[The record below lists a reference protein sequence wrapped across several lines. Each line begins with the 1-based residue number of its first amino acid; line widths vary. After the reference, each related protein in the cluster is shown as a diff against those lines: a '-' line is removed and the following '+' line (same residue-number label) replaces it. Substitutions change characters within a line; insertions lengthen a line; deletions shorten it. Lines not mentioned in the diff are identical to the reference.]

1 MSLEL
6 KKQSN
11 PFSTGGGGV
20 NFETRV
26 QAAFAISLLTQ
37 SFVPCLSKNMRAKEL
52 KFQNKYDGVNTDDFV
67 LVASDSFGGK
77 ESKLYAQIKHEITI
91 SETEDSVFGEVIKSG
106 WKDFKS
112 DDFNPKSD
120 SIGLITGQLHKVDIN
135 NTLPILEWA
144 RYSPN
149 STDFIKKVNTVGF
162 TSKTKLERLDKFR
175 TQLTHAND
183 GNSVSDDE
191 LWQFLKVFHLIGFD
205 LDNEYSVVASLLC
218 SLIECYTEES
228 PSLVLSKI
236 ITWVQ
241 EFNQNA
247 GVLTQNNI
255 SEEVNSLFQ
264 AKSKVDFEHDLLK
277 LRERSEYILQ
287 VISSSIRETH
297 IDRVAELTQ
306 ITESLYDSDLLFVTG
321 SRGTGKSGVVK
332 DYITLKSKDVA
343 VFYLRAEDLDKSHIN
358 DVFASMG
365 MKSTLGEIEGYFSL
379 INEKILVI
387 ESLEKVLEFDNT
399 SAFTDL
405 LGFINNQT
413 GWKIIATGR
422 DYAYQQLVFTYLQ
435 PSGIRFNSIDIKG
448 FNQDQLNEVCEQI
461 PQLNSLI
468 NNSALVDLI
477 KIPFFIQIAVQ
488 AFSNGADFISGGTE
502 KEFKN
507 VVWSSVIEKQSDRKS
522 GMPVKRRNT
531 FVEVAKQRAKKMVY
545 GLPDRNFDPE
555 AISKLEADNLINRDE
570 SSSMISLSHD
580 VLEDWALERFIED
593 EYVANSHELSG
604 FLDSIGSEPAIS
616 RAFRL
621 WLYEKLKYDDSINDF
636 IESIFS
642 SNNVESF
649 WQDETIAAIL
659 QHDAPEAFLHTLK
672 PQLLQNDC
680 ELLIRFCFILRITCQ
695 KPNPHPRFAEL
706 IKQVDKN
713 DMLTSLFLTPYGQ
726 GWEALFDFIYSV
738 RDEISKATRKHITEV
753 IKEWCGIINIFDEL
767 PEAAKTV
774 GLLTIWL
781 LEPLKSSYQD
791 KEQRKEII
799 SALLKVVPAIQTEF
813 NELMLQD
820 VLVVKNNPVRLPYVD
835 ELVGLALN
843 GLNTPI
849 LCKYCPDLVI
859 KLAMHEWLLEEAEE
873 QDLSIF
879 GLSRNIDV
887 EESFGIDEMRG
898 LSPASGAKG
907 PFKYLLHTD
916 IRKALNF
923 ILNLCNI
930 TAQKYAE
937 SDFSSPSISSEEE
950 IFFGDSFSTEITVKE
965 VELILNDGSIVKQYA
980 SPHLW
985 KGYRGHST
993 LPDVLQ
999 CALMALE
1006 NWLIGYLEACSNDN
1020 HIELIYNH
1028 LLRNSNSVLLTSVLA
1043 SVATGFPEKVGKS
1056 SLPLLRTA
1064 DLYSLDLNRKCQER
1078 GANELHFFMPREP
1091 MREIYIAERR
1101 NAALKPWREESLETL
1116 LFRMQF
1122 DNNLRDDAIT
1132 VVEQLTNDMANR
1144 DENPLRYML
1153 RRVDTRMMQAVQDK
1167 ENNIIRFQNTTEL
1180 PSEMRQEQRELS
1192 ERLDKSNK
1200 VSALQLWSD
1209 SLFKE
1214 DIFEEKY
1221 YSTYQDALI
1230 EAKLL
1235 LESFQNRE
1243 VYDLERIAVEAI
1255 ATTAAVCVRDNLDS
1269 LNDEDKEWC
1278 TNIIIDSISINADDI
1293 GNSSNVVSLGAGACA
1308 YSLSKLFTL
1317 DLVDSQREK
1326 IELALAK
1333 VLTHINSG
1341 VKSYAAKGV
1350 RDFLWSIDPK
1360 LAANCLAGV
1369 VEYAKFYKETISLR
1383 RLHHLREPERIAAL
1397 SSWKDLIEEF
1407 RVKLISGRFEI
1418 NVDNINLTTHSSSLI
1433 YLPMLMIPL
1442 KDDNPNYIKLIN
1454 KIVGF
1459 AFESEHNRESLP
1471 KDQIIN
1477 QKEEIRKCLTE
1488 HLISSRAD
1496 GFENFKNLLIAGC
1509 TKAPSF
1515 MYFVKLLFEAEMDK
1529 QEDFVSIWVFWSI
1542 LAQGV
1547 HDIALNDIDDPYIGH
1562 QNDLNDLLRSMVFLG
1577 YTWNGVEKDISFM
1590 KVGAKNLLE
1599 FASKYNNNSNVFKGL
1614 SALIYDFYD
1623 VFFSEGIY
1631 ILAEN
1636 LSNSPQLI
1644 NRQGDTA
1651 FYLEMILG
1659 RYLQFEERGV
1669 LSRKMYDVCL
1679 FLLTSLV
1686 ETGSA
1691 RAYYLRENLV
1701 RSRRVR

>member
-1 MSLEL
+1 M
-6 KKQSN
+6 
-11 PFSTGGGGV
+11 
-20 NFETRV
+20 
-26 QAAFAISLLTQ
+26 LT
-37 SFVPCLSKNMRAKEL
+37 
-52 KFQNKYDGVNTDDFV
+52 
-67 LVASDSFGGK
+67 
-77 ESKLYAQIKHEITI
+77 
-91 SETEDSVFGEVIKSG
+91 
-106 WKDFKS
+106 
-112 DDFNPKSD
+112 
-120 SIGLITGQLHKVDIN
+120 
-135 NTLPILEWA
+135 
-144 RYSPN
+144 
-149 STDFIKKVNTVGF
+149 
-162 TSKTKLERLDKFR
+162 
-175 TQLTHAND
+175 
-183 GNSVSDDE
+183 
-191 LWQFLKVFHLIGFD
+191 
-205 LDNEYSVVASLLC
+205 
-218 SLIECYTEES
+218 
-228 PSLVLSKI
+228 
-236 ITWVQ
+236 
-241 EFNQNA
+241 
-247 GVLTQNNI
+247 
-255 SEEVNSLFQ
+255 
-264 AKSKVDFEHDLLK
+264 LK

-287 VISSSIRETH
+287 AISSSIRETH

-306 ITESLYDSDLLFVTG
+306 ITESFYDSDFLFVTG
-321 SRGTGKSGVVK
+321 ARGTGKSGVVK
-332 DYITLKSKDVA
+332 DYIDLKSVDVP
-343 VFYLRAEDLDKSHIN
+343 VFYLRAEDLDNSHIN

-379 INEKILVI
+379 VNEKILVI

-405 LGFINNQT
+405 LSFINNQT

-422 DYAYQQLVFTYLQ
+422 DYAYQQLVINYLQ
-435 PSGIRFNSIDIKG
+435 SRGIRFNSINIKG

-468 NNSALVDLI
+468 NNSALVDII
-477 KIPFFIQIAVQ
+477 KIPFFIQIAVA

-502 KEFKN
+502 TEFKN
-507 VVWSSVIEKQSDRKS
+507 VVWSSVIEKQSYRNS
-522 GMPVKRRNT
+522 GMPLRRRNT
-531 FVEVAKQRAKKMVY
+531 FIEVAKQRAKKMVY
-545 GLPDRNFDPE
+545 GLSDRNFDPE
-555 AISKLEADNLINRDE
+555 AILKLEEDNLINRNE
-570 SSSMISLSHD
+570 SSSLISLSHD

-593 EYVANSHELSG
+593 EYVEKSHELSS
-604 FLDSIGSEPAIS
+604 FLESIGSEPAIS

-621 WLYEKLKYDDSINDF
+621 WLYEKLKYDQSINDF

-642 SNNVESF
+642 SNVESF
-649 WQDETIAAIL
+649 WKDETIAAIL
-659 QHDAPEAFLHTLK
+659 QHDAPEDFLHTLK
-672 PQLLQNDC
+672 PQLLQNEC

-695 KPNPHPRFAEL
+695 RPNPHPRFAGL
-706 IKQVDKN
+706 IKQVDKH

-738 RDEISKATRKHITEV
+738 RNDLSKATRKHITEV
-753 IKEWCGIINIFDEL
+753 IKEWCGIINMFDDL

-774 GLLTIWL
+774 GLLAMWL
-781 LEPLKSSYQD
+781 LEPLKNSYRD

-813 NELMLQD
+813 NELILQD
-820 VLVVKNNPVRLPYVD
+820 VLVVKNNPIRLPYVD

-859 KLAMHEWLLEEAEE
+859 KLAMHEWLLEEVEE

-887 EESFGIDEMRG
+887 EESFGIDEMRE

-907 PFKYLLHTD
+907 PFKYLFQNHPM
-916 IRKALNF
+916 KALAF
-923 ILNLCNI
+923 LIELCNI

-937 SDFSSPSISSEEE
+937 SDLSSSSINSQEESF
-950 IFFGDSFSTEITVKE
+950 ISDFFSTELTVKE
-965 VELILNDGSIVKQYA
+965 VELILNDGSVVKQYA

-1006 NWLIGYLEACSNDN
+1006 NWLIGYLEVCSDDN
-1020 HIELIYNH
+1020 QIEFIYDY
-1028 LLRNSNSVLLTSVLA
+1028 LLRNSNSIMPTSVLS
-1043 SVATGFPEKVGKS
+1043 SVATGFLKKVGKS

-1064 DLYSLDLNRKCQER
+1064 DLYGLDLNRKCQEG
-1078 GANELHFFMPREP
+1078 GANELHFFMSQEP
-1091 MREIYIAERR
+1091 MMKLYIAERR
-1101 NAALKPWREESLETL
+1101 DAALKPWRQKSLETL
-1116 LFRMQF
+1116 LFEMQF
-1122 DNNLRDDAIT
+1122 DNDLRDDAIE
-1132 VVEQLTNDMANR
+1132 VVEKLTNEAVSR
-1144 DENPLRYML
+1144 EEKSLRYMI
-1153 RRVDTRMMQAVQDK
+1153 RRVDTRMMQAIKDE
-1167 ENNIIRFQNTTEL
+1167 ENNVIGLQNLSEL
-1180 PSEMRQEQRELS
+1180 PPDMEQEQKELS
-1192 ERLDKSNK
+1192 KRLEKTNK
-1200 VSALQLWSD
+1200 INALSLWSD

-1214 DIFEEKY
+1214 NTFKEKY
-1221 YSTYQDALI
+1221 YLTYQDALI
-1230 EAKLL
+1230 EAKML
-1235 LESFQNRE
+1235 LECLQNSE
-1243 VYDLERIAVEAI
+1243 VYGLERIAVEAI
-1255 ATTAAVCVRDNLDS
+1255 ATTAAVCVRDILDS

-1293 GNSSNVVSLGAGACA
+1293 GNSSNVVLLGAGACA

-1317 DLVDSQREK
+1317 DVIDSQREK

-1333 VLTHINSG
+1333 GLTHINFG

-1442 KDDNPNYIKLIN
+1442 KNDNPDYIKLIN

-1459 AFESEHNRESLP
+1459 AFESEQNRESLP

-1477 QKEEIRKCLTE
+1477 QKEEVRKCLTE
-1488 HLISSRAD
+1488 HLLSSRID
-1496 GFENFKNLLIAGC
+1496 GFENFKDLLIAGC

-1515 MYFVKLLFEAEMDK
+1515 MYFVKLLFETEMDK

-1547 HDIALNDIDDPYIGH
+1547 HDIALNDLDDPYIGH
-1562 QNDLNDLLRSMVFLG
+1562 QNDLNNLLRSIVFLG
-1577 YTWNGVEKDISFM
+1577 YTWNGVEKDIIFM

-1701 RSRRVR
+1701 RSRRIKVSIRPSHLSLT

>member
-37 SFVPCLSKNMRAKEL
+37 SFVPCLSKNTRAKEL

-67 LVASDSFGGK
+67 LVASDSFGK
-77 ESKLYAQIKHEITI
+77 ESRLYAQIKHEITL
-91 SETEDSVFGEVIKSG
+91 SENEDSVFGEVIKSG

-112 DDFNPKSD
+112 DDFNPKVD
-120 SIGLITGQLHKVDIN
+120 SIALITGQLHKVDIN

-144 RYSPN
+144 RYSSS

-175 TQLTHAND
+175 TQLTRAND
-183 GNSVSDDE
+183 GNNVSDDE
-191 LWQFLKVFHLIGFD
+191 LWQFLKIFHLIGFD
-205 LDNEYSVVASLLC
+205 LDNEYSVVANLLC

-255 SEEVNSLFQ
+255 SEEVNSLFKT
-264 AKSKVDFEHDLLK
+264 KSKVDFEHDLLK

-287 VISSSIRETH
+287 AISSSIKETH

-306 ITESLYDSDLLFVTG
+306 ITEGFYDCDFLFVTG
-321 SRGTGKSGVVK
+321 ARGTGKSGLVK
-332 DYITLKSKDVA
+332 DYIDLKGVDIP
-343 VFYLRAEDLDKSHIN
+343 VFYLRAEDLDKNHIN

-405 LGFINNQT
+405 LNFINNQT

-435 PSGIRFNSIDIKG
+435 SSGIRFNSINIKG

-461 PQLNSLI
+461 PQLNSLN
-468 NNSALVDLI
+468 NNSALVDII
-477 KIPFFIQIAVQ
+477 KIPFFIQIAVV

-507 VVWSSVIEKQSDRKS
+507 VVWSSVIEKQSHRNS
-522 GMPVKRRNT
+522 GMPLKRRNT

-545 GLPDRNFDPE
+545 GLSDRNFDPE
-555 AISKLEADNLINRDE
+555 AISKLEEDNLINRNE
-570 SSSMISLSHD
+570 STSLISLTHD

-593 EYVANSHELSG
+593 EYVENSHELSI
-604 FLDSIGSEPAIS
+604 FFESIGSEPAIS

-621 WLYEKLKYDDSINDF
+621 WLYEKLKYDKSINEF
-636 IESIFS
+636 IERVFV
-642 SNNVESF
+642 SNIESF
-649 WQDETIAAIL
+649 WKDETIAAIL
-659 QHDAPEAFLHTLK
+659 QHDAPEDFLNTLK
-672 PQLLQNDC
+672 PQLLRNEC

-695 KPNPHPRFAEL
+695 RPNPHPRFAGL
-706 IKQVDKN
+706 IKQVDKH
-713 DMLTSLFLTPYGQ
+713 DTLTSLFLIPYGQ
-726 GWEALFDFIYSV
+726 GWKALFDFIYSV
-738 RDEISKATRKHITEV
+738 RDDLNKVTRKHITEV
-753 IKEWCGIINIFDEL
+753 IKEWCGIINIFDDL

-781 LEPLKSSYQD
+781 LEPLKSSYRD
-791 KEQRKEII
+791 EEQRKEII
-799 SALLKVVPAIQTEF
+799 SALLKVAPAIQTEF
-813 NELMLQD
+813 NELLLQD

-835 ELVGLALN
+835 ELVVLALN

-859 KLAMHEWLLEEAEE
+859 KLAMHEWLLGEVEE
-873 QDLSIF
+873 QDLSIY

-898 LSPASGAKG
+898 LSPPASGAKG
-907 PFKYLLHTD
+907 PFKYLLQTD
-916 IRKALNF
+916 IGKALNF
-923 ILNLCNI
+923 IINLCNI
-930 TAQKYAE
+930 TAQKHAE
-937 SDFSSPSISSEEE
+937 SDFSSPSINSEEE
-950 IFFGDSFSTEITVKE
+950 IFFSDFFSTEITVRE
-965 VELILNDGSIVKQYA
+965 VELILNDGSVVKQYA
-980 SPHLW
+980 SPLLW

-1006 NWLIGYLEACSNDN
+1006 NWLIGYLETCSNEDN
-1020 HIELIYNH
+1020 QIEFIFNH

-1043 SVATGFPEKVGKS
+1043 SVATGFPEKIGKS

-1064 DLYSLDLNRKCQER
+1064 DLYILDFNRKSQER
-1078 GANELHFFMPREP
+1078 GANELNFFMLQEP

-1101 NAALKPWREESLETL
+1101 NAALKPWRGESLETL

-1122 DNNLRDDAIT
+1122 DNNLRDDAIA
-1132 VVEQLTNDMANR
+1132 VVEQLTNDVVNS

-1153 RRVDTRMMQAVQDK
+1153 RRVDTRMMQAVHDK
-1167 ENNIIRFQNTTEL
+1167 ENNIVRFENTTDL
-1180 PSEMRQEQRELS
+1180 PSKMRQEQSELS
-1192 ERLDKSNK
+1192 ERLNKSNRI
-1200 VSALQLWSD
+1200 STLQLWSD

-1221 YSTYQDALI
+1221 YSTYQEALI

-1235 LESFQNRE
+1235 LKSFQNRE
-1243 VYDLERIAVEAI
+1243 VYDLERIAIEAI

-1269 LNDEDKEWC
+1269 LSDEDKDWC
-1278 TNIIIDSISINADDI
+1278 TNIIIDSISTNADNI
-1293 GNSSNVVSLGAGACA
+1293 GACACACA
-1308 YSLSKLFTL
+1308 YSLSRLL
-1317 DLVDSQREK
+1317 NLELVDSQREK

-1333 VLTHINSG
+1333 VLTHVNSE
-1341 VKSYAAKGV
+1341 VKDHAAKGV
-1350 RDFLWSIDPK
+1350 RDFLWEIDPK
-1360 LAANCLAGV
+1360 LATNCLAGV
-1369 VEYAKFYKETISLR
+1369 VEYARFYKETTPLR
-1383 RLHHLREPERIAAL
+1383 RVHHLGEPERRDAL
-1397 SSWKDLIEEF
+1397 SRWTDLIADF
-1407 RVKLISGRFEI
+1407 RVKLISGRYEI
-1418 NVDNINLTTHSSSLI
+1418 NVDDITLTTHSSSLI
-1433 YLPMLMIPL
+1433 HLPMLMIPL
-1442 KDDNPNYIKLIN
+1442 NNNNPNYMHLMY

-1459 AFESEHNRESLP
+1459 AFESERNLQNLP
-1471 KDQIIN
+1471 EDQIIYQN
-1477 QKEEIRKCLTE
+1477 KEIQECLVE
-1488 HLISSRAD
+1488 HLISSKSE
-1496 GFENFKNLLIAGC
+1496 GFKNFKDLLVAGC
-1509 TKAPSF
+1509 VEAPSF
-1515 MYFVKLLFEAEMDK
+1515 MYLLKLLFETEMDK
-1529 QEDFVSIWVFWSI
+1529 QEDFESVWALWSV
-1542 LAQGV
+1542 LSQGV
-1547 HDIALNDIDDPYIGH
+1547 HKIALNDIDDPYMGY
-1562 QNDLNDLLRSMVFLG
+1562 QNDLNNLLRSMMFLG
-1577 YTWNGVEKDISFM
+1577 YTWTGVEKDISFM

-1614 SALIYDFYD
+1614 SALIYNFYD
-1623 VFFSEGIY
+1623 IFFSEGIY

-1636 LSNSPQLI
+1636 LSNNPQLLSK
-1644 NRQGDTA
+1644 QGDTA

-1659 RYLQFEERGV
+1659 RYLQYEERGV
-1669 LSRKMYDVCL
+1669 LSRKMYNVCL
-1679 FLLTSLV
+1679 FLLNSLV

-1701 RSRRVR
+1701 RSRRVQ

>member
-67 LVASDSFGGK
+67 LVASDSFGK
-77 ESKLYAQIKHEITI
+77 ESRLYAQIKHEITI
-91 SETEDSVFGEVIKSG
+91 SEAEESVFAEVVKSA

-112 DDFNPKSD
+112 DDFDPKSD
-120 SIGLITGQLHKVDIN
+120 SVALITGQLHKVDIN

-144 RYSPN
+144 RYSSS

-162 TSKTKLERLDKFR
+162 TSKTKLERLEKFR
-175 TQLTHAND
+175 TQLTNAND
-183 GNSVSDDE
+183 GNRISDDE
-191 LWQFLKVFHLIGFD
+191 LWQFLKVFHLVGFD
-205 LDNEYSVVASLLC
+205 LDNEYSVIASLLC

-255 SEEVNSLFQ
+255 SKEVSSLFQ

-277 LRERSEYILQ
+277 LRERSEYIFQ
-287 VISSSIRETH
+287 AISSSIKETH

-306 ITESLYDSDLLFVTG
+306 ITESFYDSDFLFVTG
-321 SRGTGKSGVVK
+321 ARGTGKSGVVK
-332 DYITLKSKDVA
+332 DYIDLKSIDIP
-343 VFYLRAEDLDKSHIN
+343 VFYLRAEDLDNSHIN

-405 LGFINNQT
+405 LSFINNQT
-413 GWKIIATGR
+413 GWKVIATGR

-461 PQLNSLI
+461 PQLNSLV
-468 NNSALVDLI
+468 NNSALVGLI
-477 KIPFFIQIAVQ
+477 KIPFFIQIAVA
-488 AFSNGADFISGGTE
+488 AFSNGADFISGATE

-507 VVWSSVIEKQSDRKS
+507 VVWYSVIEKQSDRKS

-555 AISKLEADNLINRDE
+555 VISKLEEDNLINRDG

-580 VLEDWALERFIED
+580 VLEDWALVRFIED
-593 EYVANSHELSG
+593 EYVANSHELSS

-621 WLYEKLKYDDSINDF
+621 WLYEKIKYDESINDF

-642 SNNVESF
+642 NNNIESF

-659 QHDAPEAFLHTLK
+659 QHDAPEAFLRTLK

-680 ELLIRFCFILRITCQ
+680 DLLIRFCFILRITCQ
-695 KPNPHPRFAEL
+695 RPNPHPRFAGL
-706 IKQVDKN
+706 IKQVDKH

-738 RDEISKATRKHITEV
+738 KDDLNKVTRKHITEV
-753 IKEWCGIINIFDEL
+753 IKEWCGIINIFDDL

-781 LEPLKSSYQD
+781 LEPLKSSYRD

-820 VLVVKNNPVRLPYVD
+820 VLIAKNNPVRLPYVD

-859 KLAMHEWLLEEAEE
+859 KLAMHEWLLEEVEE

-887 EESFGIDEMRG
+887 EESFGIDEMRE

-907 PFKYLLHTD
+907 PFKYLLQTD
-916 IRKALNF
+916 IGKALNF

-937 SDFSSPSISSEEE
+937 SDLSKSSTSNEEE
-950 IFFGDSFSTEITVKE
+950 SSLEDFYSNEMVVNEI
-965 VELILNDGSIVKQYA
+965 ELTLNDGSVVKQYA

-985 KGYRGHST
+985 KGYRGLST

-1006 NWLIGYLEACSNDN
+1006 NWLIGYLEGCSDDN
-1020 HIELIYNH
+1020 HVEFIYNH

-1043 SVATGFPEKVGKS
+1043 SGAT
-1056 SLPLLRTA
+1056 
-1064 DLYSLDLNRKCQER
+1064 
-1078 GANELHFFMPREP
+1078 
-1091 MREIYIAERR
+1091 
-1101 NAALKPWREESLETL
+1101 
-1116 LFRMQF
+1116 
-1122 DNNLRDDAIT
+1122 
-1132 VVEQLTNDMANR
+1132 
-1144 DENPLRYML
+1144 
-1153 RRVDTRMMQAVQDK
+1153 
-1167 ENNIIRFQNTTEL
+1167 
-1180 PSEMRQEQRELS
+1180 
-1192 ERLDKSNK
+1192 
-1200 VSALQLWSD
+1200 
-1209 SLFKE
+1209 
-1214 DIFEEKY
+1214 
-1221 YSTYQDALI
+1221 
-1230 EAKLL
+1230 
-1235 LESFQNRE
+1235 
-1243 VYDLERIAVEAI
+1243 
-1255 ATTAAVCVRDNLDS
+1255 
-1269 LNDEDKEWC
+1269 
-1278 TNIIIDSISINADDI
+1278 
-1293 GNSSNVVSLGAGACA
+1293 
-1308 YSLSKLFTL
+1308 
-1317 DLVDSQREK
+1317 
-1326 IELALAK
+1326 
-1333 VLTHINSG
+1333 
-1341 VKSYAAKGV
+1341 
-1350 RDFLWSIDPK
+1350 
-1360 LAANCLAGV
+1360 
-1369 VEYAKFYKETISLR
+1369 
-1383 RLHHLREPERIAAL
+1383 
-1397 SSWKDLIEEF
+1397 
-1407 RVKLISGRFEI
+1407 
-1418 NVDNINLTTHSSSLI
+1418 
-1433 YLPMLMIPL
+1433 
-1442 KDDNPNYIKLIN
+1442 
-1454 KIVGF
+1454 
-1459 AFESEHNRESLP
+1459 
-1471 KDQIIN
+1471 
-1477 QKEEIRKCLTE
+1477 
-1488 HLISSRAD
+1488 
-1496 GFENFKNLLIAGC
+1496 
-1509 TKAPSF
+1509 
-1515 MYFVKLLFEAEMDK
+1515 
-1529 QEDFVSIWVFWSI
+1529 
-1542 LAQGV
+1542 
-1547 HDIALNDIDDPYIGH
+1547 
-1562 QNDLNDLLRSMVFLG
+1562 
-1577 YTWNGVEKDISFM
+1577 
-1590 KVGAKNLLE
+1590 
-1599 FASKYNNNSNVFKGL
+1599 
-1614 SALIYDFYD
+1614 
-1623 VFFSEGIY
+1623 
-1631 ILAEN
+1631 
-1636 LSNSPQLI
+1636 
-1644 NRQGDTA
+1644 
-1651 FYLEMILG
+1651 
-1659 RYLQFEERGV
+1659 
-1669 LSRKMYDVCL
+1669 
-1679 FLLTSLV
+1679 
-1686 ETGSA
+1686 
-1691 RAYYLRENLV
+1691 
-1701 RSRRVR
+1701 

>member
-67 LVASDSFGGK
+67 LVASDTFGK
-77 ESKLYAQIKHEITI
+77 ESRLYAQIKHEITI
-91 SETEDSVFGEVIKSG
+91 SEIEDSVFGEVIKSG
-106 WKDFKS
+106 WEDFKS
-112 DDFNPKSD
+112 DDFNPKVD
-120 SIGLITGQLHKVDIN
+120 SIALITGQLHKVDIN

-144 RYSPN
+144 RYSSS

-162 TSKTKLERLDKFR
+162 TSKTKLERLDRFR
-175 TQLTHAND
+175 TQLTRAND

-191 LWQFLKVFHLIGFD
+191 LWQFLKIFHLVGFD

-255 SEEVNSLFQ
+255 SEEVSSLFLT
-264 AKSKVDFEHDLLK
+264 KSKVDFEHDLLK
-277 LRERSEYILQ
+277 LRERSDSIFQ
-287 VISSSIRETH
+287 VISSSIRNTH
-297 IDRVAELTQ
+297 IDRVEELTQ
-306 ITESLYDSDLLFVTG
+306 ITERLHDSAFLFVTG
-321 SRGTGKSGVVK
+321 ARGTGKSGVVK
-332 DYITLKSKDVA
+332 DYIDLKSGDIPI
-343 VFYLRAEDLDKSHIN
+343 FYLRAEDLDKNHIN

-365 MKSTLGEIEGYFSL
+365 MRSTLGEIEGYFSL

-387 ESLEKVLEFDNT
+387 ESLEKVLEFNNT
-399 SAFTDL
+399 SAFIDL
-405 LGFINNQT
+405 LSFINNQT

-435 PSGIRFNSIDIKG
+435 PNAIRFNSIDIKG

-507 VVWSSVIEKQSDRKS
+507 VVWSSVIEKQSDRKF
-522 GMPVKRRNT
+522 GMPLKRRNT
-531 FVEVAKQRAKKMVY
+531 FIEVAKQRAKKMVY

-555 AISKLEADNLINRDE
+555 AISKLEEDNLINRDE

-593 EYVANSHELSG
+593 EYVANSHELSS

-621 WLYEKLKYDDSINDF
+621 WLYEKIKCDESINDF
-636 IESIFS
+636 IESIFN
-642 SNNVESF
+642 SNNIESF

-659 QHDAPEAFLHTLK
+659 QHDAPEDFLHTLK
-672 PQLLQNDC
+672 PQLLQNEC

-695 KPNPHPRFAEL
+695 RPNPHRRFAGL
-706 IKQVDKN
+706 IKQVDKH

-738 RDEISKATRKHITEV
+738 RNDLSKVTREHITEV
-753 IKEWCGIINIFDEL
+753 IKEWCGIISIFDDL

-781 LEPLKSSYQD
+781 LEPLKNSYRD

-813 NELMLQD
+813 NELILQD
-820 VLVVKNNPVRLPYVD
+820 VLVVKNNPTRLPYVD

-859 KLAMHEWLLEEAEE
+859 KLAMHEWLLEEVEE

-887 EESFGIDEMRG
+887 EESFGIDEMRE

-907 PFKYLLHTD
+907 PFKYLLQTD

-923 ILNLCNI
+923 IINLCNI

-937 SDFSSPSISSEEE
+937 SDLSKSSTSDEEE
-950 IFFGDSFSTEITVKE
+950 SSLEDFYSNEMVVNEI
-965 VELILNDGSIVKQYA
+965 ELTLNDGSVVKQYA

-985 KGYRGHST
+985 KGYRGLST

-1006 NWLIGYLEACSNDN
+1006 NWLIGYLEGCSDDN
-1020 HIELIYNH
+1020 HVEFIYNH

-1064 DLYSLDLNRKCQER
+1064 GLYGLDLNRKSQER
-1078 GANELHFFMPREP
+1078 GANQMHFFDRLQGP
-1091 MREIYIAERR
+1091 MMEIYIAERR
-1101 NAALKPWREESLETL
+1101 DAVLKPWRQESLETL
-1116 LFRMQF
+1116 LVKMQF
-1122 DNNLRDDAIT
+1122 DKDLREDAIEI
-1132 VVEQLTNDMANR
+1132 VENLTNEAISR
-1144 DENPLRYML
+1144 EENSLRYMI
-1153 RRVDTRMMQAVQDK
+1153 RRVDTRMMQAIQYE
-1167 ENNIIRFQNTTEL
+1167 ENNVIELQNLTEL
-1180 PSEMRQEQRELS
+1180 PLDMKREQTKLS
-1192 ERLDKSNK
+1192 ERLEKTNK
-1200 VSALQLWSD
+1200 ISALSLWSD

-1214 DIFEEKY
+1214 EVFKERY
-1221 YSTYQDALI
+1221 YSTHQDALI
-1230 EAKLL
+1230 EAKVLL
-1235 LESFQNRE
+1235 RSVQNSE
-1243 VYDLERIAVEAI
+1243 VYGLEGIAVEAI
-1255 ATTAAVCVRDNLDS
+1255 ATTAAVCVRDKLDS
-1269 LNDEDKEWC
+1269 LNDEDREWC
-1278 TNIIIDSISINADDI
+1278 INTIINSISTNADNI
-1293 GNSSNVVSLGAGACA
+1293 GNGNNIVSIGACA
-1308 YSLSKLFTL
+1308 CAYALSKLFVL

-1326 IELALAK
+1326 LELTLAK
-1333 VLTHINSG
+1333 ALTHINSG

-1350 RDFLWSIDPK
+1350 RNFLWSIHPQ
-1360 LAANCLAGV
+1360 LAANCLNGV
-1369 VEYAKFYKETISLR
+1369 VEYAKFYKETIPLR
-1383 RLHHLREPERIAAL
+1383 RLRHLEEPERIAAL
-1397 SSWKDLIEEF
+1397 SRWKDLIEEF
-1407 RVKLISGRFEI
+1407 RVKLISGSFEI
-1418 NVDNINLTTHSSSLI
+1418 NIDDITLTTHSSSLI
-1433 YLPMLMIPL
+1433 HLPMLMIPL
-1442 KDDNPNYIKLIN
+1442 KSDNADYIKLIH

-1459 AFESEHNRESLP
+1459 AFESEQNRESLP

-1477 QKEEIRKCLTE
+1477 QKEEVCKCLTE
-1488 HLISSRAD
+1488 HLILSRAD
-1496 GFENFKNLLIAGC
+1496 NFENFKDLLIAGC

-1515 MYFVKLLFEAEMDK
+1515 MYFVKLLFETEMDK
-1529 QEDFVSIWVFWSI
+1529 QEDFVSIWMFWSI

-1562 QNDLNDLLRSMVFLG
+1562 QNDLNNLLRSMMFLG

-1614 SALIYDFYD
+1614 AALIYDFYAI
-1623 VFFSEGIY
+1623 FFNE
-1631 ILAEN
+1631 
-1636 LSNSPQLI
+1636 
-1644 NRQGDTA
+1644 
-1651 FYLEMILG
+1651 
-1659 RYLQFEERGV
+1659 V
-1669 LSRKMYDVCL
+1669 
-1679 FLLTSLV
+1679 
-1686 ETGSA
+1686 
-1691 RAYYLRENLV
+1691 
-1701 RSRRVR
+1701 

>member
-26 QAAFAISLLTQ
+26 QAAFAIALLTQ

-52 KFQNKYDGVNTDDFV
+52 KFQNKYDGVNTEDFV
-67 LVASDSFGGK
+67 LVASDSFGK
-77 ESKLYAQIKHEITI
+77 ESRLYAQIKHEITI
-91 SETEDSVFGEVIKSG
+91 SEIEDSVFGEVIKSG

-112 DDFNPKSD
+112 DDFNPKVD
-120 SIGLITGQLHKVDIN
+120 SIALITGQLHKVDIN

-144 RYSPN
+144 RYSSS

-162 TSKTKLERLDKFR
+162 TSKTKLERLDRFR
-175 TQLTHAND
+175 TQLTRAND

-191 LWQFLKVFHLIGFD
+191 LWQFLKIFHLIGFD

-287 VISSSIRETH
+287 AISSSIRETH

-306 ITESLYDSDLLFVTG
+306 ITESFYDSDFLFVTG
-321 SRGTGKSGVVK
+321 ARGTGKSGVVK
-332 DYITLKSKDVA
+332 DYIDLKSVDIP

-405 LGFINNQT
+405 LSFINNQT
-413 GWKIIATGR
+413 GWRIIATGR

-435 PSGIRFNSIDIKG
+435 SSGIRFNSINIKG

-468 NNSALVDLI
+468 NNSALVGLI

-488 AFSNGADFISGGTE
+488 AFSNGADFISGATE

-555 AISKLEADNLINRDE
+555 VISKLEEDNLINRDE

-593 EYVANSHELSG
+593 EYVANSHELSS

-621 WLYEKLKYDDSINDF
+621 WLYEKIKYDESINDF

-642 SNNVESF
+642 NNNIESF

-680 ELLIRFCFILRITCQ
+680 DLLIRFCFILRITCQ
-695 KPNPHPRFAEL
+695 RPNPHPRFAGL
-706 IKQVDKN
+706 IKQVDKH

-738 RDEISKATRKHITEV
+738 RDDLNKVTRKHITEV
-753 IKEWCGIINIFDEL
+753 IKEWCGIINIFDDL

-820 VLVVKNNPVRLPYVD
+820 VLIVKNNPVRLPYVD
-835 ELVGLALN
+835 ELVVLALN

-859 KLAMHEWLLEEAEE
+859 KLAMHEWILEEVEE

-1006 NWLIGYLEACSNDN
+1006 NWLIGYIEACSNDN

-1122 DNNLRDDAIT
+1122 DNNLRDEAIT
-1132 VVEQLTNDMANR
+1132 VVEQLTNDVANR

-1167 ENNIIRFQNTTEL
+1167 ENNIIRFQNTTDL
-1180 PSEMRQEQRELS
+1180 PLEMRQEQRELS
-1192 ERLDKSNK
+1192 DRLDKSNK
-1200 VSALQLWSD
+1200 ISALQLWSD

-1214 DIFEEKY
+1214 DVFKEKY
-1221 YSTYQDALI
+1221 YSTYQEALI

-1235 LESFQNRE
+1235 LESFQNHE
-1243 VYDLERIAVEAI
+1243 VYGLERIAIEAI

-1360 LAANCLAGV
+1360 LATNCLAGV
-1369 VEYAKFYKETISLR
+1369 VEYARFYKETIPLR
-1383 RLHHLREPERIAAL
+1383 RLHHLEEPERIDAL
-1397 SSWKDLIEEF
+1397 SRWRGLIEGF
-1407 RVKLISGRFEI
+1407 RVKLISGSFEI
-1418 NVDNINLTTHSSSLI
+1418 NVDDITLTTHSSSLI
-1433 YLPMLMIPL
+1433 HLPMLMIPL
-1442 KDDNPNYIKLIN
+1442 KNDNPNYINLMD
-1454 KIVGF
+1454 KIVGLV
-1459 AFESEHNRESLP
+1459 FESERNNQDLP
-1471 KDQIIN
+1471 EDQIIN
-1477 QKEEIRKCLTE
+1477 QTVEIQKCLTE
-1488 HLISSRAD
+1488 HLLSSRTD
-1496 GFENFKNLLIAGC
+1496 GFENFRDLLIAGC

-1515 MYFVKLLFEAEMDK
+1515 MYFVKLLFETEMDK
-1529 QEDFVSIWVFWSI
+1529 QEDFESVWALWSI
-1542 LAQGV
+1542 LSQGV
-1547 HDIALNDIDDPYIGH
+1547 HEIALNDIDDPYIGY
-1562 QNDLNDLLRSMVFLG
+1562 QNDLNNLLRSIMFLG

-1590 KVGAKNLLE
+1590 RVGAKNLLE

-1636 LSNSPQLI
+1636 LSNSPELI

>member
-67 LVASDSFGGK
+67 LVASDSFGK
-77 ESKLYAQIKHEITI
+77 ESRLYAQIKHEITI
-91 SETEDSVFGEVIKSG
+91 SEIEDSVFGEVIKSG

-112 DDFNPKSD
+112 DEFNPKVD
-120 SIGLITGQLHKVDIN
+120 SIALITGQLHKVDIN

-144 RYSPN
+144 RYSSS

-162 TSKTKLERLDKFR
+162 TSKTKLERLDRFR
-175 TQLTHAND
+175 TQLTRAND

-191 LWQFLKVFHLIGFD
+191 LWQFLKIFHLVGFD

-255 SEEVNSLFQ
+255 SEEVSSLFQ
-264 AKSKVDFEHDLLK
+264 TKSKVDFEHDLLK
-277 LRERSEYILQ
+277 LRERSDSIFQ
-287 VISSSIRETH
+287 VISSSIRNTH
-297 IDRVAELTQ
+297 IDRVEELTQ
-306 ITESLYDSDLLFVTG
+306 ITERLHDSTFLFVTG
-321 SRGTGKSGVVK
+321 ARGTGKSGVVK
-332 DYITLKSKDVA
+332 DYIDLKSGDIPI
-343 VFYLRAEDLDKSHIN
+343 FYLRAEDLDKNHIN

-365 MKSTLGEIEGYFSL
+365 MRSTLGEIEGYFSL

-387 ESLEKVLEFDNT
+387 ESLEKVLEFNNT

-405 LGFINNQT
+405 LSFINNQT

-435 PSGIRFNSIDIKG
+435 PNAIRFNSIDIKG

-507 VVWSSVIEKQSDRKS
+507 VVWSSVIEKQSDRKF

-531 FVEVAKQRAKKMVY
+531 FIEVAKQRAKKMVY

-555 AISKLEADNLINRDE
+555 AISKLEEDNLINRDE

-593 EYVANSHELSG
+593 EYVANSHELSS

-621 WLYEKLKYDDSINDF
+621 WLYEKIKCDESINDF
-636 IESIFS
+636 IESIFN
-642 SNNVESF
+642 SNNIESF

-659 QHDAPEAFLHTLK
+659 QHDAPEAFLHTLQ

-680 ELLIRFCFILRITCQ
+680 DLLIRCCFILRITCQ
-695 KPNPHPRFAEL
+695 RPNPHPRFAGL
-706 IKQVDKN
+706 IKQVDKH

-738 RDEISKATRKHITEV
+738 RDDLNKVTRKHITEV
-753 IKEWCGIINIFDEL
+753 IKEWCGIINIFDDL

-781 LEPLKSSYQD
+781 LEPLKSSYRD

-820 VLVVKNNPVRLPYVD
+820 VLIAKNNPVRQPYVD
-835 ELVGLALN
+835 ELVVLALN

-859 KLAMHEWLLEEAEE
+859 KLAMHEWLLEEVEE
-873 QDLSIF
+873 QDLSVF

-907 PFKYLLHTD
+907 PFKYLLQTD

-1006 NWLIGYLEACSNDN
+1006 NWLIGYLEACNNDN
-1020 HIELIYNH
+1020 HIEFIYNH

-1043 SVATGFPEKVGKS
+1043 SVATGFPEKTGKS

-1078 GANELHFFMPREP
+1078 GANELHFFMLREP

-1132 VVEQLTNDMANR
+1132 VVEQLTNDVANR

-1180 PSEMRQEQRELS
+1180 SSEMRQEQ
-1192 ERLDKSNK
+1192 ERLNKSLEKNTK
-1200 VSALQLWSD
+1200 IASLQLWAD

-1214 DIFEEKY
+1214 DVFKEKY
-1221 YSTYQDALI
+1221 YLTYQDALT
-1230 EAKLL
+1230 EAKTL
-1235 LESFQNRE
+1235 LECCQDSE
-1243 VYDLERIAVEAI
+1243 GYGLERIAVEAI
-1255 ATTAAVCVRDNLDS
+1255 ATTAAMCVRDNLDS
-1269 LNDEDKEWC
+1269 LSNEDKGWC
-1278 TNIIIDSISINADDI
+1278 TNIIIDSICINADNI
-1293 GNSSNVVSLGAGACA
+1293 GNGGSAVSFGAGACA
-1308 YSLSKLFTL
+1308 YALSKLFTL
-1317 DLVDSQREK
+1317 DLADSQREN

-1333 VLTHINSG
+1333 VLTHVNSE
-1341 VKSYAAKGV
+1341 VKGYAAKGV
-1350 RDFLWSIDPK
+1350 RDFLWSIDPE
-1360 LAANCLAGV
+1360 LATNCLTGV
-1369 VEYAKFYKETISLR
+1369 VEYARFYKETIPLR
-1383 RLHHLREPERIAAL
+1383 RLHHLEEPERIAAL
-1397 SSWKDLIEEF
+1397 SRWKDLIEEF
-1407 RVKLISGRFEI
+1407 RVKLISGSFEI
-1418 NVDNINLTTHSSSLI
+1418 NVDDITLITHSSSLI
-1433 YLPMLMIPL
+1433 HLPMLMIPL
-1442 KDDNPNYIKLIN
+1442 KSDNADYIKLIH

-1459 AFESEHNRESLP
+1459 AFESEQNRESLP

-1477 QKEEIRKCLTE
+1477 QKEEVRKCLTE
-1488 HLISSRAD
+1488 HLLLSRAD
-1496 GFENFKNLLIAGC
+1496 NFENFKDLLIAGC

-1515 MYFVKLLFEAEMDK
+1515 MYFVKLLFETEMDK

-1562 QNDLNDLLRSMVFLG
+1562 QNDLNNLLRSMMFLG
-1577 YTWNGVEKDISFM
+1577 YKWNGVEKEIRLM
-1590 KVGAKNLLE
+1590 RAGARNLLE
-1599 FASKYNNNSNVFKGL
+1599 FASKYNNNSNVLKGL

-1623 VFFSEGIY
+1623 VFFHEGIY
-1631 ILAEN
+1631 ILADN
-1636 LSNSPQLI
+1636 LSTNPQLI
-1644 NRQGDTA
+1644 SKQGDTA